1 MKLLVLF
8 LSLLTLDHTYA
19 IEFTA
24 GTGLPNN
31 RGYYSLEKV
40 EIDMSTLDK
49 MVEDSIP
56 VTEASESSYDL
67 NSTVPFVIRNSTLHN
82 PLNSSSRCFDDYLY
96 AMIKM
101 NNLRKKK
108 KVNYHQSFFNA
119 GYHSHQMDMPATC
132 APLVGLITKG
142 RTGYW
147 NNDKLN
153 WVIPTHHDT
162 ARATVWCLKGKKIFF
177 LWSPDD
183 HDNLYIKR
191 ATVAGGIS
199 TIPDYKLHDIDL
211 DKYPNVRKTKRHVVI
226 LGTGDILYL
235 PFDWLHHVYTFKN
248 TVCTTHWLDKTP
260 DTQKHTGTPT
270 NPYTIAINH
279 HHEEI
284 NRDNLPSKSIDP
296 LWWFEYKMGIRLAL
310 SNGQV
315 VRIPNAFPNPE
326 RFDLDGLQ
334 DWEYDDKKERK
345 KERSDARYE
354 RYKCKT
360 CASAF
365 ENEMKKYEAFF
376 KNLLMTDFHMN
387 NGFSGTKY
395 VENMYLKS
403 HNDYI
408 PDRIFSVVYHNTKN
422 WDSKCGGEFIWD
434 GGIGKQSFNP
444 SYNTLYLFIPRQ
456 TSFHSIE
463 KVTCGTRYGYSG
475 WFQAKEPSDQFLLLT
490 HSFRWANENKPGDVY
505 NIGENMGTRNGV
517 NEDFIND
524 VILKN

>member
-1 MKLLVLF
+1 MKLIVLF

-40 EIDMSTLDK
+40 EIDMSIMDK
-49 MVEDSIP
+49 LVEDSIP

-96 AMIKM
+96 ATIKM
-101 NNLRKKK
+101 NKLTKKK

-132 APLVGLITKG
+132 APLVGPVSNG
-142 RTGYW
+142 RVGYW

-183 HDNLYIKR
+183 KDNLYMKR
-191 ATVAGGIS
+191 PTMSGGIS
-199 TIPDYKLHDIDL
+199 TIPEYKLHDVDL
-211 DKYPNVRKTKRHVVI
+211 DKYPNVRKAKRHVVI
-226 LGTGDILYL
+226 LGAGDILYL

-248 TVCTTHWLDKTP
+248 TMCTTHWLDKTH
-260 DTQKHTGTPT
+260 DTQIHTDTPVK
-270 NPYTIAINH
+270 PYTIAVTH
-279 HHEEI
+279 HPGEVD
-284 NRDNLPSKSIDP
+284 RDNLPPNSKSTDT
-296 LWWFEYKMGIRLAL
+296 LWWFQYKMGIRLAL
-310 SNGQV
+310 ANGQV
-315 VRIPNAFPNPE
+315 VRIPNAFPDPE

-334 DWEYDDKKERK
+334 DWKFNTGKEN
-345 KERSDARYE
+345 SPDARYE

-360 CASAF
+360 CASVF
-365 ENEMKKYEAFF
+365 ENEIKKYKPFL
-376 KNLLMTDFHMN
+376 KNLLMTDFHMD

-395 VENMYLKS
+395 VENMYLDP
-403 HNDYI
+403 HNDHL
-408 PDRIFSVVYHNTKN
+408 PHRILSFVYHNTKN
-422 WDSKCGGEFIWD
+422 WDSECGGEFTWY
-434 GGIGKQSFNP
+434 GGIGEQNFVP
-444 SYNTLYLFIPRQ
+444 SYNTLYLFIPRR
-456 TSFHSIE
+456 TSFHSI
-463 KVTCGTRYGYSG
+463 KKITCGTRYSYSG
-475 WFQAKEPSDQFLLLT
+475 WLQSKIPSDEFLLLT
-490 HSFRWANENKPGDVY
+490 HSFRWANENKPGGIY
-505 NIGENMGTRNGV
+505 NIGENDGTRNGIEL
-517 NEDFIND
+517 EDF
-524 VILKN
+524 